1 MDSGTVKIEVTR
13 FDKGE
18 RNKAELSF
26 AREAPV
32 TIILN
37 NKELV
42 TLLCTPIDLK
52 YLAAGYLSSE
62 GFIDNRDEIE
72 NILVNNKTGIVRVQ
86 TTGSERAVEF
96 DQYKRMITSGCGRG
110 VSFYSEADIAT
121 QRIVSQVQFNSASI
135 SERVKYFQAGSD
147 IYKETH
153 GVHSAAICDE
163 KRIIVFYEDI
173 GRHNAVDKV
182 FGKCMME
189 GIPVDELMVVT
200 SGRISSEIV
209 HKVAKR
215 RVPVLI
221 SISAPTG
228 LGVSTAEKLGL
239 TLISS
244 VRGKRMT
251 ISTNDWRVK

>member
-1 MDSGTVKIEVTR
+1 MDNGTVKFEVTR
-13 FDKGE
+13 LDKGE
-18 RNKAELSF
+18 RNRAELSF

-37 NKELV
+37 DKELV

-52 YLAAGYLSSE
+52 HLAAGYLSSE

-72 NILVNNKTGIVRVQ
+72 SIIVNSKTGIVRVQ
-86 TTGSERAVEF
+86 TTGSEPAVEF

-121 QRIVSQVQFNSASI
+121 QRIVSQVQFNSTSI
-135 SERVKYFQAGSD
+135 SERVKEFQAGSK

-189 GIPVDELMVVT
+189 GIPADELMVVT

-228 LGVSTAEKLGL
+228 LGATTTEKPFILF
-239 TLISS
+239 S
-244 VRGKRMT
+244 
-251 ISTNDWRVK
+251 